1 MVMCSHAKGWSCVH
15 TLKDG
20 QLRDGHAK
28 RYSTVHI
35 VFYSYP
41 TIHWLQDVVKNSYVL
56 RLP

>member
-1 MVMCSHAKGWSCVH
+1 MVMCSQAKGWSCVH
-15 TLKDG
+15 RLS
-20 QLRDGHAK
+20 DGHAK
-28 RYSTVHI
+28 GYSTVHI